1 MSERVKGWVWPAAV
15 SLLALV
21 LRLWQLDRPRSL
33 SFDERYYAENA
44 WSMLHV
50 GYAQDFVEGAEARIA
65 RGDLHD
71 LFVVGQPTQVV
82 HPDAA
87 KWLIAA
93 GEAAFGFNSFG
104 WRIASAIVG
113 TLTVLV
119 LCRLVLRLT
128 GSLPFACLA
137 GFLLALDGVHLTMSR
152 LALLDI
158 FLTFWLVCAVAC
170 VVADRDW
177 IAARLGRADP
187 HPHAAR
193 APDSHPYYIWRP
205 WQLAAGVCF
214 GLACGSKWNGLYALA
229 AFGFAV
235 VVWELFLRMSYGPI
249 RPLRATLRI
258 GAPAFG
264 WLVVVGAG
272 VYVLTSLGW
281 LVNHDVYEQRFGRG
295 YGDEPKWGSY
305 VDQPDSGPIGETTD
319 ALRSLWH
326 YQGMAYRFH
335 TGEYMAKQDHPYQSK
350 AISWLV
356 QWRPVSAAADLNL
369 PAKQC
374 GARAGSYCMQET
386 LILGNPAIWWSSI
399 PAMLAC
405 IALWIRKRRWQ
416 YSVPVIGLIGTWAP
430 WLAVQDRPIFAFY
443 AVATVPF
450 LVMALALALHAAWQ
464 GASTLRE
471 RYAATLAIV
480 LLVLLTIVAAA
491 YFWPVWTHGL
501 TTWDA
506 WHQRM
511 WFPTWI

>member
-1 MSERVKGWVWPAAV
+1 M
-15 SLLALV
+15 
-21 LRLWQLDRPRSL
+21 PRS
-33 SFDERYYAENA
+33 
-44 WSMLHV
+44 V
-50 GYAQDFVEGAEARIA
+50 
-65 RGDLHD
+65 
-71 LFVVGQPTQVV
+71 
-82 HPDAA
+82 
-87 KWLIAA
+87 
-93 GEAAFGFNSFG
+93 
-104 WRIASAIVG
+104 
-113 TLTVLV
+113 
-119 LCRLVLRLT
+119 
-128 GSLPFACLA
+128 ACLA
-137 GFLLALDGVHLTMSR
+137 
-152 LALLDI
+152 
-158 FLTFWLVCAVAC
+158 
-170 VVADRDW
+170 ADRDW
-177 IAARLGRADP
+177 IAARLSRSDP

-193 APDSHPYYIWRP
+193 TPDSHPYYLWRP
-205 WQLAAGVCF
+205 WQLAAGICF
-214 GLACGSKWNGLYALA
+214 GLAVGSKWNGLYALA

-235 VVWELFLRMSYGPI
+235 VLWELFLRMSYGPI
-249 RPLRATLRI
+249 RPLRATLHI
-258 GAPAFG
+258 GIPAFG

-272 VYVLTSLGW
+272 VYLLTCLGW

-295 YGDEPKWGSY
+295 YGDEPKWGAY

-326 YQGMAYRFH
+326 YQGMSYRFH
-335 TGEYMAKQDHPYQSK
+335 TGKYLAKQDHPYQSNPLG
-350 AISWLV
+350 WLV

-374 GARAGSYCMQET
+374 GARADSYCMRET
-386 LILGNPAIWWSSI
+386 LILGNPAIWWASI

-405 IALWIRKRRWQ
+405 AALWVRRRKWQ

-450 LVMALALALHAAWQ
+450 LVVALALSLHAAWQ
-464 GASTLRE
+464 GATTLRE

-480 LLVLLTIVAAA
+480 LLVLLTIIAAA

>member
-15 SLLALV
+15 SLFALG
-21 LRLWQLDRPRSL
+21 LRLWHLDRPRGL

-44 WSMLHV
+44 WSMLKV

-65 RGDLHD
+65 RGDLHN
-71 LFVVGQPTQVV
+71 LFIVGQPTQIV

-137 GFLLALDGVHLTMSR
+137 GFLIALDGVHLTMSR
-152 LALLDI
+152 LALLDV
-158 FLTFWLVCAVAC
+158 FVTFWVMCAAAC
-170 VVADRDW
+170 LVADRDW
-177 IAARLGRADP
+177 IAARLNHADS
-187 HPHAAR
+187 R
-193 APDSHPYYIWRP
+193 FRVWRP

-214 GLACGSKWNGLYALA
+214 GLACGSKWNGVYALA
-229 AFGFAV
+229 AFGVAV
-235 VVWELFLRMSYGPI
+235 VLWELFLRMSYGPI
-249 RPLRATLRI
+249 RPIRATLGI
-258 GAPAFG
+258 GVPAFG
-264 WLVVVGAG
+264 WLVVVAAG
-272 VYVLTSLGW
+272 VYVLTYLGW

-295 YGDEPKWGSY
+295 YGDEPAWGAY
-305 VDQPDSGPIGETTD
+305 VDHPSPGPIGETTD

-326 YQGMAYRFH
+326 YQGMSYRFH
-335 TGEYMAKQDHPYQSK
+335 TGEYLAKQKHPYQSD
-350 AISWLV
+350 AIGWLI

-374 GARAGSYCMQET
+374 GARADSYCMRET
-386 LILGNPAIWWSSI
+386 LILGNPAVWWSGVL
-399 PAMLAC
+399 AMLAC
-405 IALWIRKRRWQ
+405 VALWVRRRSWR
-416 YSVPVIGLIGTWAP
+416 YSVPVIGLLGTWVP
-430 WLAVQDRPIFAFY
+430 WLPVFNRPIFSFY
-443 AVATVPF
+443 AVATLPF
-450 LVMALALALHAAWQ
+450 LVMALALSLHAAWE
-464 GASTLRE
+464 GSNTLRQ
-471 RYAATLAIV
+471 RYATVLAIS
-480 LLVLLTIVAAA
+480 LLVLLTSIAAV
-491 YFWPVWTHGL
+491 YFWPIWTNGL

-511 WFPTWI
+511 WLPSWV